1 MPLTTYIASAGSG
14 KTYALTNAYLRLLL
28 SSAAT
33 TAGYRQLLAITFTN
47 KAAGEMKTRIVECLN
62 ALATGNDAA
71 AARQFCDALAV
82 SPEELRNRALS
93 FRSAILHDYS
103 HFSVSTIDAFFQKI
117 VRAFLRELGL
127 LPDFALELD
136 AERLLDEAV
145 DALWQEAAVNQPLRR
160 RLAHLINQRIENG
173 KSWNA
178 RGELKAMGSEVFK
191 ESFRSFGR
199 RFQEQTDDAD
209 FLRNYET
216 TLKKITAGFTKTM
229 HDAGTK
235 ALQIL
240 SEQSIAVTDFKYK
253 TTSFA
258 NYFNKITG
266 EAAAKDY
273 VPGARVLA
281 ALGDV
286 DKWLTGDAG
295 KDALIQGKVFPLVNP
310 LLEQAVKCYRE
321 QFTDYLT
328 AHAILKNFY
337 SMALLADVA
346 NKVTAIANEENL
358 LLISDTLYLLRDLIG
373 DNDTPFVYEKAGV
386 YYRSFLLDEFQD
398 TSNMQWESLRPL
410 LLNGLSEGG
419 ETLAVGDVKQSIYR
433 WRNSDWR
440 ILAQGIYDDFAAFGS
455 QRITLDTNWRSKEII
470 VNTNN
475 DIFSRL
481 PALLQQQLNAHID
494 EAAMPAGNEQVDP
507 LRTVITEAYR
517 EAQQK
522 VSPGKTGSGGYV
534 HIETMAAPA
543 AQEETPQ
550 ETAVEKVLQRLP
562 LLIAELQERGYA
574 PSDIAILTR
583 YGREGQEIAN
593 ALLQYKQ
600 TSGDTAHCF
609 DVLSQ
614 DSLYLA
620 QAPVVRF
627 VIAVLQCAVSPEAI
641 CKAVAERYLQRF
653 LPEAE
658 MTSAWLGQ
666 LLYQPMTE
674 AIETII
680 THFRL
685 HEEPA
690 NWAFL
695 QDLQDVALAYS
706 NRERN
711 DIFSFLEHWKEAGEK
726 YNLSMTDS
734 RNAVRIL
741 TIHKS
746 KGLQFPV
753 VIVPFCHWSIEPKS
767 NSLIWVKADK
777 EPFAGPG
784 YLPLNYTNTLAETF
798 FSADYWLERAQSM
811 IDNLNLLYVA
821 FTRAESELYAF
832 VPQPARKRENTFAH
846 ILPALLQQ
854 EKYTAGVPAAHR
866 PTDSEAP
873 DTFEL
878 EKYISL
884 PCTNA
889 LRVKYVDEQSSD
901 IDAAS
906 VRDYGILMHR
916 AFSYI
921 ATPEDIGAAVEK
933 LVEGGFLINDAEQRK
948 ILQTLLE
955 NALKQPGAAE
965 WFDGSWQL
973 FTETNLLLPSE
984 ALAKPAQLRPDRVMF
999 RNDEVVVVDYK
1010 FGKNK
1015 APQHIQQV
1023 EEYIACMKKMGYT
1036 RVQGYCWYI
1045 SIGEIKHIKGQSII

>member
-14 KTYALTNAYLRLLL
+14 KTYALTHAYLRLLL
-28 SSAAT
+28 SPPATAAS
-33 TAGYRQLLAITFTN
+33 YRQLLAITFTN
-47 KAAGEMKTRIVECLN
+47 KAAGEMKTRIVERLN
-62 ALATGNDAA
+62 DLATGNAA
-71 AARQFCDALAV
+71 ADEFCAALAI
-82 SPEELRNRALS
+82 SPEELRNRSIAL
-93 FRSAILHDYS
+93 RSAILHDYS

-117 VRAFLRELGL
+117 VRSFLREMGL
-127 LPDFALELD
+127 LPGFALELD
-136 AERLLDEAV
+136 SERLLDEAV
-145 DALWQEAAVNQPLRR
+145 DALWQEAAANLPLRR

-178 RGELKAMGSEVFK
+178 REELKAMGSEVFK
-191 ESFRSFGR
+191 ESFRSFGSG
-199 RFQEQTDDAD
+199 FLEQTGRAD
-209 FLRNYET
+209 FLHSYET
-216 TLKKITAGFTKTM
+216 TLKKIVSGFTKTM
-229 HDAGTK
+229 QDAGKK

-240 SEQSIAVTDFKYK
+240 SENGIAVIDFKYK

-258 NYFNKITG
+258 NYFNKIAGDT
-266 EAAAKDY
+266 KDY
-273 VPGARVLA
+273 APGVRASE
-281 ALGDV
+281 ALNNA

-295 KDALIQGKVFPLVNP
+295 KDAVIQSKVFPLVNP
-310 LLEQAVKCYRE
+310 LLQQAVACYEER
-321 QFTDYLT
+321 FTDCLT
-328 AHAILKNFY
+328 AREILKNFY

-358 LLISDTLYLLRDLIG
+358 LLISDTLHLLRKLIG
-373 DNDTPFVYEKAGV
+373 DSDTPFVYEKTGV

-419 ETLAVGDVKQSIYR
+419 EALAVGDVKQSIYR
-433 WRNSDWR
+433 WRNGDWR
-440 ILAQGIYDDFAAFGS
+440 ILAQGIYDDFAAFDS
-455 QRITLDTNWRSKEII
+455 QRITLDTNWRSREII

-475 DIFSRL
+475 EIFSRL
-481 PALLQQQLNAHID
+481 PALLQQQLNSHID
-494 EAAMPAGNEQVDP
+494 EAAIPLGGEQAES
-507 LRTVITEAYR
+507 LRTIITKAYS

-522 VSPGKTGSGGYV
+522 VSPQKSGSGGYV
-534 HIETMAAPA
+534 HIETVAPPA
-543 AQEETPQ
+543 VQDDAPPSTAKET
-550 ETAVEKVLQRLP
+550 VLQRLP
-562 LLIAELQERGYA
+562 LLIAELQDRGYH
-574 PSDIAILTR
+574 PSDIAVLTR
-583 YGREGQEIAN
+583 KGNEGEEVAN
-593 ALLQYKQ
+593 TLLQYKQ

-609 DVLSQ
+609 EVLSQ

-620 QAPVVRF
+620 HAPVVRF
-627 VIAVLQCAVSPEAI
+627 VIAVLQCAVSPEDI
-641 CKAVAERYLQRF
+641 CKAVAGRYLQRF
-653 LPEAE
+653 LPKAE
-658 MTSAWLGQ
+658 MTAAWLEK

-695 QDLQDVALAYS
+695 QEFQEVALAYA

-711 DIFSFLEHWKEAGEK
+711 DIFSFLEYWEDAGDACT
-726 YNLSMTDS
+726 LSMVDS
-734 RNAVRIL
+734 RNAIRIL

-753 VIVPFCHWSIEPKS
+753 VIIPFCTWSIEPKS
-767 NSLIWVKADK
+767 NSLIWMKAGK

-798 FSADYWLERAQSM
+798 FSGDYWMERAQAA

-832 VPQPARKRENTFAH
+832 VPQPARKKEHTFAH
-846 ILPALLQQ
+846 ILPTLLQQ
-854 EKYTAGVPAAHR
+854 EKYTAGVPVPHQSTGSA
-866 PTDSEAP
+866 AP
-873 DTFEL
+873 DTFGL

-884 PCTNA
+884 PYTNA
-889 LRVKYVDEQSSD
+889 LRVKYADERPSD
-901 IDAAS
+901 IDSAG

-921 ATPEDIGAAVEK
+921 ATPDDTGAAVEK
-933 LVEGGFLINDAEQRK
+933 LVEDGFLANDAGQRK
-948 ILQTLLE
+948 TLYTLLE
-955 NALKQPGAAE
+955 DALKQPCAAE

-984 ALAKPAQLRPDRVMF
+984 TLAKPVQLRPDRVMF
-999 RNDEVVVVDYK
+999 RNNEVVVIDYK
-1010 FGKNK
+1010 FGKNQ

-1023 EEYIACMKKMGYT
+1023 EEYIACLKKMGYSH
-1036 RVQGYCWYI
+1036 VQGYCWYI
-1045 SIGEIKHIKGQSII
+1045 SLGQIKCIKTN